1 MKRTLRWSLGLIFT
15 VSFTGIGKT
24 VTASSPEASLTLTI
38 HVYNYAAVDDKT
50 LAQAEQVVIGIFRKA
65 GVEILWISENNQ
77 SSPVHHGAF
86 TLSHIQLSI
95 LPNLMAAG
103 LNLPDKVMGVA
114 PGTERNRQLIY
125 VFYDRVEALSQ
136 KLDTARR
143 EAARNRFA
151 SFPIYP
157 VATPQIL
164 GHAIAH
170 ELGHVLLNIETHSKT
185 GIMRGDWNTKDMQ
198 DASSGFLIFTSQQAE
213 IIRKE
218 VTRRAREA
226 LQEAPSLSG
235 VTTAR

>member
-1 MKRTLRWSLGLIFT
+1 MKRTLRWSLGLILT
-15 VSFTGIGKT
+15 VGFTGVGQT
-24 VTASSPEASLTLTI
+24 VTAGSPETSLTLTI

-50 LAQAEQVVIGIFRKA
+50 LAQAEQVAIGIFRKA

-77 SSPVHHGAF
+77 SGSVDHGLI
-86 TLSHIQLSI
+86 TLSHIQLNI
-95 LPNLMAAG
+95 LPSPMAAV

-114 PGTERNRQLIY
+114 PGTERNRQVIY
-125 VFYDRVEALSQ
+125 VFYNRVEALSQ
-136 KLDTARR
+136 KLATSRR
-143 EAARNRFA
+143 EASRNRFA

-170 ELGHVLLNIETHSKT
+170 ELGHVLLNIETHSKI
-185 GIMRGDWNTKDMQ
+185 GIMRGDWNSEDLQ
-198 DASSGFLIFTSQQAE
+198 DIYFGFLIFTSQQAE

-235 VTTAR
+235 VTMAR